1 MNRRLQQFLE
11 LEQMKAAQ
19 FADIM
24 GIQRSSVSHI
34 LSGRNKPGF
43 DFIQKFLTKFPSVN
57 PDWLILGKGKPFREM
72 NVQAQAQQDSA
83 SPSLFSMSVD
93 NRDNGWDTEENPGVE
108 DDSADLFTDDRD
120 TRPAAP
126 DVRRVTL
133 FYSDGTF
140 QEFYPPK

>member
-1 MNRRLQQFLE
+1 
-11 LEQMKAAQ
+11 MKAAQ

-72 NVQAQAQQDSA
+72 NAQNTRQQDGQ
-83 SPSLFSMSVD
+83 SPSLFSIDQD
-93 NRDNGWDTEENPGVE
+93 NSDRDPDTCGIYDGDDSNQDILADEQDTETPP
-108 DDSADLFTDDRD
+108 R
-120 TRPAAP
+120 
-126 DVRRVTL
+126 DVRRITL